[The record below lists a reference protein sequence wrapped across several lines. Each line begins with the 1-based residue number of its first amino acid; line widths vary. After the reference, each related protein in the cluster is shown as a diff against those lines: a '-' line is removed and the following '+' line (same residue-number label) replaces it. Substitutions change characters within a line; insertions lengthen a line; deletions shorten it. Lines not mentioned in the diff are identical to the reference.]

1 MSCAPTVPSPSP
13 APAPLVGQ
21 PGHALNAGAAQDRAE
36 QLGLGLA
43 TSDLNYDPVVGA
55 GHRLP
60 ERERV
65 RLGAGL
71 EERDLQR
78 PLADRVVLAHE
89 LVQAAVPEQAVPVL
103 VDVHAV

>member
-1 MSCAPTVPSPSP
+1 MLYDTEVL
-13 APAPLVGQ
+13 APLKASFEVLEPLRFWGRRR
-21 PGHALNAGAAQDRAE
+21 G
-36 QLGLGLA
+36 
-43 TSDLNYDPVVGA
+43 
-55 GHRLP
+55 RLVDQVCRLLWLP
-60 ERERV
+60 AREHV

-78 PLADRVVLAHE
+78 PLADRVLAHE